1 MRVALDAMPLTLAR
15 GGLCRYTSELSMA
28 LAAEFPEDEFLLA
41 SDRAFPMPPCAF
53 PNLTAAPG
61 PSNVLERR
69 WWSWGLN
76 RMLGRERVGVYHGTN
91 FEVPYRRLLPSVLT
105 LHDLSPWK
113 GYPSSRRVRFRTP
126 LLLRLGIAS
135 MVITPTEA
143 VRREAIAR
151 FGLPPER
158 IAAVPEAASPAIQR
172 VETRSA
178 SPYFLYVGADGPRKN
193 VEAIIGAWRE
203 VRKHHAVDL
212 VLVGDFPAALG
223 ARVLA
228 GVNDARLAELY
239 SGALA
244 LLYPSLYEG
253 FGLPVLEAMQCGA
266 AVFTSRDPAIAEV
279 CGEAALRIEARDA
292 AAWAEALKAACERP
306 EWIQELR
313 ARSVVR
319 ARDFS
324 WRATARRT
332 REVYEEARRRFA
344 A

>member
-1 MRVALDAMPLTLAR
+1 MRVALDATPLTLSS
-15 GGLCRYTSELSMA
+15 GGLCRYATELSMA
-28 LAAEFPEDEFLLA
+28 LAAEFAEDEFLLA
-41 SDRAFPMPPCAF
+41 SDRAFPMPSHAL

-61 PSNVLERR
+61 PSNAIERR

-76 RMLGRERVGVYHGTN
+76 RMLVRERIDVYHGTN
-91 FEVPYRRLLPSVLT
+91 FEVPYRRVRPSVLT

-113 GYPSSRRVRFRTP
+113 GYPCSRRVRFRTP
-126 LLLRLGIAS
+126 LLLRLGIAT

-151 FGLPPER
+151 FGLRPER
-158 IAAVPEAASPAIQR
+158 VAAVPEAASPALQR
-172 VETRSA
+172 VETPAA

-193 VEAIIGAWRE
+193 VKTILSAWRE
-203 VRKHHAVDL
+203 VRKQHTVDL
-212 VLVGDFPAALG
+212 VLVGDFPGDTG
-223 ARVLA
+223 ARVLV
-228 GVNDARLAELY
+228 GVGDARLAELY

-253 FGLPVLEAMQCGA
+253 FGLPPLEAMQCGA

-279 CGEAALRIEARDA
+279 CGEAALRLDARDD

-306 EWIQELR
+306 EWIEDLR
-313 ARSVVR
+313 ARSLSR
-319 ARDFS
+319 AQNFS

>member
-1 MRVALDAMPLTLAR
+1 MRVALEAMPLTLSR

-41 SDRAFPMPPCAF
+41 SDRAFPMPPRAL

-61 PSNVLERR
+61 PSNALERR

-76 RMLGRERVGVYHGTN
+76 RMLGRERVAVYHGTN
-91 FEVPYRRLLPSVLT
+91 FEVPYRRVLPSVLT

-126 LLLRLGIAS
+126 LLLRLRIAT

-172 VETRSA
+172 VETRPA

-193 VEAIIGAWRE
+193 VETIVGAWRE
-203 VRKHHAVDL
+203 VRKRHAVDL
-212 VLVGDFPAALG
+212 VLVGDFPAVSG
-223 ARVLA
+223 ARVLT

-253 FGLPVLEAMQCGA
+253 FGLPPLEAMQCGA
-266 AVFTSRDPAIAEV
+266 AVFTSRDPALAEV
-279 CGEAALRIEARDA
+279 CGEAALRIEARDP

-306 EWIQELR
+306 EWIEELR
-313 ARSVVR
+313 ARSLVR

-324 WRATARRT
+324 WRATARHT
-332 REVYEEARRRFA
+332 RAVYEEARRRFA

>member
-1 MRVALDAMPLTLAR
+1 MRVALDATPLTLSS
-15 GGLCRYTSELSMA
+15 GGLQRYTSELSMA

-41 SDRAFPMPPCAF
+41 SDRAFPMPPCTLR
-53 PNLTAAPG
+53 NLTAAPG
-61 PSNVLERR
+61 PSNAIERR

-76 RMLGRERVGVYHGTN
+76 RMLGRERMDVYHGTN
-91 FEVPYRRLLPSVLT
+91 FEVPYRSLLPGVMT

-113 GYPSSRRVRFRTP
+113 GYPCSRRVRFRTP
-126 LLLRLGIAS
+126 LLLRLGLAT
-135 MVITPTEA
+135 MVITPTES
-143 VRREAIAR
+143 VRREAIAH
-151 FGLPPER
+151 FGLRPER
-158 IAAVPEAASPAIQR
+158 VVAVPEAASPALQR
-172 VETRSA
+172 VEAPAA

-193 VEAIIGAWRE
+193 VETVLGAWRE
-203 VRKHHAVDL
+203 VRKQHAVDL
-212 VLVGDFPAALG
+212 VLVGNFPKDCG

-228 GVNDARLAELY
+228 GVDDARLAELY

-266 AVFTSRDPAIAEV
+266 AVFASRDPAIAEV
-279 CGEAALRIEARDA
+279 CGEAALRIDARDA
-292 AAWAEALKAACERP
+292 GAWAEALKAACERP
-306 EWIQELR
+306 EWIEELR
-313 ARSVVR
+313 ARSLVR